1 MRDMNLPRMTVR
13 NLKSNREV
21 VCDISEEPQG
31 LSCRQS
37 KMAKMNIILAV
48 NAIKPPLT
56 GIGRYT
62 WELANR
68 VPGMVDVSSVR
79 FFFGGR
85 WLNNVHSLL
94 KQSPSKLAVQQRL
107 SRSRVAVAAYRLLS
121 PLLLRQRLRP
131 FADHVYHGPNF
142 YLPPCA
148 GPAIATIHDLSV
160 FRYPQFHP
168 PERVDFMQR
177 EIRLA
182 LSRAS
187 FLITDSEFVRQ
198 EVIEFFDWPEDKI
211 RAIHLGVGEE
221 YHPRGQAETA
231 GVLQQYDLPYGGYA
245 LCVATIEPRKNIE
258 ALLSAY
264 EALPL
269 PLRNRYPL
277 VLVGGYGWRSEA
289 IHRRI
294 DQGRQQGWL
303 RYLGYV
309 SEADLPQLF
318 SSARGFVYPS
328 LYEGFGLP
336 VLEAMASGLPV
347 LISNRSSLP
356 EVASGAAL
364 IVEAEDVQ
372 AMTESIRVLLED
384 DPWRGEA
391 SRRSVEVASRYSWDT
406 TARETVEV
414 YRAVNNDAFGSG

>member
-1 MRDMNLPRMTVR
+1 M
-13 NLKSNREV
+13 K
-21 VCDISEEPQG
+21 
-31 LSCRQS
+31 
-37 KMAKMNIILAV
+37 IILAV

-68 VPGMVDVSSVR
+68 VPSMQDVESVR
-79 FFFGGR
+79 FFFEGR
-85 WLNNVHSLL
+85 WVSDVRALL
-94 KQSPSKLAVQQRL
+94 DQSPAKLAVRQRL
-107 SRSRVAVAAYRLLS
+107 LRSPVAVAAYRLLS
-121 PLLLRQRLRP
+121 PLLLRQRLRAFP
-131 FADHVYHGPNF
+131 DHLYHGTNF

-148 GPAIATIHDLSV
+148 GPAIATLHDLSI
-160 FRYPQFHP
+160 FLCPQFHP
-168 PERVDFMQR
+168 PERVAFMQR
-177 EIRLA
+177 EIQIA
-182 LSRAS
+182 LGRANY
-187 FLITDSEFVRQ
+187 LITDSEFIRQ
-198 EVIEFFDWPEDKI
+198 EIIEFFGWPEDKV
-211 RAIHLGVGEE
+211 RAVPLGVDEA
-221 YHPRGQAETA
+221 YRPRGVDETA
-231 GVLQQYDLPYGGYA
+231 GVLGRFGLAYGGYA

-258 ALLSAY
+258 ALLLAY

-269 PLRNRYPL
+269 ALRNRYPL

-294 DQGRQQGWL
+294 DRGQQQGWL

-309 SEADLPQLF
+309 SEADLPLLF

-364 IVEAEDVQ
+364 IVEAEDIQ

-384 DPWRGEA
+384 DAWRGEA
-391 SRRSVEVASRYSWDT
+391 SRRSLEVASRYSWDT

-414 YRAVNNDAFGSG
+414 YRAVSNNAFGSAATPLPKQKNHGYSHKG